1 MYFFIK
7 EMHIRLQILLI
18 FFFFVLC
25 ADVPVCLN
33 ESPIVHGVG
42 KGEMVDVI
50 CSVSANPKAVTFEW
64 TFNNSAEFIR
74 VPGKRALTEKNGTTS
89 KLTYT
94 PKTDKDYGTLMCSAT
109 NEVGRQ
115 RNPCIF
121 HIILAG
127 KLAGRI
133 LYCKKMT

>member
-1 MYFFIK
+1 MY
-7 EMHIRLQILLI
+7 
-18 FFFFVLC
+18 C

-127 KLAGRI
+127 MFNHGLDI
-133 LYCKKMT
+133 LYIRSIILLIISVVLFI